1 MSKHTDFRFG
11 SVRFGSAGT
20 SGMAVPQMRV
30 CQMALPPLSTV
41 FPHSDDSARCSQP
54 RKSQKPQGFT
64 FCCRPPV
71 PLLPGVAQLAPVRLQ
86 VRSPSSVELT
96 S

>member
-1 MSKHTDFRFG
+1 MSQHSDFRF
-11 SVRFGSAGT
+11 SSARFSSEGA
-20 SGMAVPQMRV
+20 SGMAVPQMPV
-30 CQMALPPLSTV
+30 CQMGLPPLSTV
-41 FPHSDDSARCSQP
+41 FTHSNDSAWCSQP
-54 RKSQKPQGFT
+54 RKSQKPRGFT

-71 PLLPGVAQLAPVRLQ
+71 PLLPGVAQLAFVRLQ